1 MENHTVFIENRE
13 KITVT
18 DITDIDSFDEEEV
31 RARPKTGSIVIK
43 GSRLHLQLL
52 DLAQGKAVVSGLVS
66 SLIYVKVKD
75 KDGKSLL
82 SRLMK

>member
-31 RARPKTGSIVIK
+31 RARLKTGSIVIK
-43 GSRLHLQLL
+43 GSMLHLQLL

-75 KDGKSLL
+75 KDGKESPVQAYE
-82 SRLMK
+82 